1 MRRKNNLKL
10 KSFNLAFLVFS
21 FFSYD
26 LSAMKEDKI
35 NFNKISSDQYAF
47 IAKEFLK
54 SNNNKSQER
63 IAFKFKEHCK
73 GSGSNGTQSYFYLN
87 CNNGLESVK
96 KVLEYAVNNGN
107 FKKNG
112 MTFECTANITSPKN
126 FNSTED
132 HMGMVISRVSTIKDS
147 PSNNV
152 KIAFSIPP
160 SEGFKGFLEKKDVAK
175 LIENGKGEIK
185 SFFPDF

>member
-10 KSFNLAFLVFS
+10 KSFNLVFLVFS

-35 NFNKISSDQYAF
+35 NFSNILKNQYVF

-54 SNNNKSQER
+54 NNNNKSKEK
-63 IAFKFKEHCK
+63 IALKFKEHCK
-73 GSGSNGTQSYFYLN
+73 GSGSNGTQSYFYLD

-126 FNSTED
+126 FNSTEN
-132 HMGMVISRVSTIKDS
+132 HMGMVVSRVTTIPNA

-152 KIAFSIPP
+152 KIAFSLPP
-160 SEGFKGFLEKKDVAK
+160 SEGFKGVLSEEEVAK